1 MQNKISTSVTVRNE
15 NSPGITNSTHSHNER
30 THVW

>member
-1 MQNKISTSVTVRNE
+1 MQNKINISVTVRNE
-15 NSPGITNSTHSHNER
+15 NSPETTHLHNER